1 MPAPESLNPPPG
13 ASPAFYRGAR
23 VPGFPLKDTPMITL
37 HDTFNDR
44 LISRHRT
51 LIAAVRA
58 QRKHLSAVEKRNGK
72 GAYLT
77 YAFRENGT
85 PVSADELMAAKQV
98 VDSER

>member
-1 MPAPESLNPPPG
+1 
-13 ASPAFYRGAR
+13 
-23 VPGFPLKDTPMITL
+23 MITL

-44 LISRHRT
+44 LVSRHRT

-77 YAFRENGT
+77 YEFRKNGQ
-85 PVSADELMAAKQV
+85 PVDQYELMAAKQA
-98 VDSER
+98 VDSEL